1 MFKKDASAI
10 LLFKDFVKLYLVKSS
25 SIKLCESNY
34 TAMELLL
41 FSQVLT
47 SSKDKQEFDINQD
60 ECLLDS
66 LILLPFFCM
75 LKMAKNYSCGFLVV
89 IWSVAQG
96 NL

>member
-1 MFKKDASAI
+1 MLKKDASAI

-25 SIKLCESNY
+25 IKLCESNY
-34 TAMELLL
+34 TSMEPLL

-47 SSKDKQEFDINQD
+47 SSKDKQKFDINQD
-60 ECLLDS
+60 ECLLDF